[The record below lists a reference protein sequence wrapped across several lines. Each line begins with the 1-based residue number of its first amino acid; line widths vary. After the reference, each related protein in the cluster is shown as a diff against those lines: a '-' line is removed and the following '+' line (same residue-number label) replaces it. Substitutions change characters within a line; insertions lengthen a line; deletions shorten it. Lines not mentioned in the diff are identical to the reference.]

1 MITEV
6 CQYLRNW
13 FERDIIPGHFKVE
26 NGSLTYADG
35 SALPLVADQYYRIC
49 GSLFNDGVHKVGDQ
63 EDVLKDE
70 AEFAGTVWSMAVP
83 PAFLALAEEI
93 EAWVAKNK
101 EAIDSPYSSES
112 FGGYSYTM
120 RSSYNASEGGSGSGI
135 TWQMQFMTRLTPW
148 RKI

>member
-6 CQYLRNW
+6 CQFIRNW
-13 FERDIIPGHFKVE
+13 FEREIIPGHYKVE

-49 GSLFNDGVHKVGDQ
+49 GSLFNDGVHKLGDVK
-63 EDVLKDE
+63 DVLKDE

-83 PAFLALAEEI
+83 PAFLALVDDIADWI
-93 EAWVAKNK
+93 KKNQD
-101 EAIDSPYSSES
+101 AINSPYQSES
-112 FGGYSYTM
+112 FGGYSYSM
-120 RSSYNASEGGSGSGI
+120 RSGYSQSNGESNGI
-135 TWQMQFMTRLTPW
+135 AWQNQFSARLSPW

>member
-49 GSLFNDGVHKVGDQ
+49 GSLFNDGVHKFGDQ

-83 PAFLALAEEI
+83 PAVLALVDEMAD
-93 EAWVAKNK
+93 WMSKNQD
-101 EAIDSPYSSES
+101 AVNSPYQSES
-112 FGGYSYTM
+112 FGGYSYSM
-120 RSSYNASEGGSGSGI
+120 RSGYSQSNGESSGI
-135 TWQMQFMTRLTPW
+135 TWQNQFGARLAPW